1 MTYRDILVQIDETP
15 ASRGRARFAAGLA
28 GRFEA
33 HLTGVFLKSQFLH
46 QYMAAESLSG
56 MSPDMIDA
64 LLTEHLKAVDKA
76 GEAAR
81 MVFEAAAAETGAT
94 SEWLTIEGDAPTDL
108 VDCARRSDLTV
119 FPVSATASM
128 GQNRHSA
135 ASLALANGGPVLV
148 APADPPS
155 GSVGRNILIGWNGS
169 REASRALHDAWPFIR
184 EADEVHVLIVS
195 HGGLGGPEG
204 LLQRHLERH
213 GVTPNIIRDSSDD
226 ASAADVLR
234 HQVKTLGAD
243 MVVMGLFGRS
253 RLAELILGGVSNDL
267 LAEPP
272 CSLFLSH

>member
-1 MTYRDILVQIDETP
+1 MALQKEHAMTYRDILVQIDETP
-15 ASRGRARFAAGLA
+15 TSRGRARFAAGLA

-56 MSPDMIDA
+56 MSPDMIDS

-76 GEAAR
+76 GEEAR
-81 MVFEAAAAETGAT
+81 MVFEAAAAETGAS

-128 GQNRHSA
+128 GQTRHSA

-148 APADPPS
+148 APADPPA

-169 REASRALHDAWPFIR
+169 REAARALHDAWPFIR

-195 HGGLGGPEG
+195 TAAWAGLRACSSATWNATASPPT
-204 LLQRHLERH
+204 LSA
-213 GVTPNIIRDSSDD
+213 TPATTRRPPMSCAIRSRPSARTWWSWGCSAARDSPS
-226 ASAADVLR
+226 
-234 HQVKTLGAD
+234 
-243 MVVMGLFGRS
+243 
-253 RLAELILGGVSNDL
+253 
-267 LAEPP
+267 
-272 CSLFLSH
+272 